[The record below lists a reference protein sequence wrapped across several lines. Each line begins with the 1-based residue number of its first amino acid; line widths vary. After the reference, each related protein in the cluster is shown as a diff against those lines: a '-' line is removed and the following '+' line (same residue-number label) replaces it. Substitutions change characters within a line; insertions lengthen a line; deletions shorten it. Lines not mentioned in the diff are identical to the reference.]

1 MSRRQ
6 KILIILIVLSPIFI
20 YLSTSFDNSWTGRVL
35 SVDEFMV
42 RFNEGKVTEKQIVVR
57 GKVEGKSIRFDKKKS
72 ELRFD
77 LFSDGS
83 SNKIHVLL
91 KSKEDLDLKDRE
103 TLDIEGIYMVEKVF
117 IAHKVNKK

>member
-6 KILIILIVLSPIFI
+6 KFHIVVIVLSPIFI
-20 YLSTSFDNSWTGRVL
+20 YLLTSFNNPWAERVL

-42 RFNEGKVTEKQIVVR
+42 RVNEGRVTEKQIVVR
-57 GKVEGKSIRFDKKKS
+57 GKVEGKSIRFDQIKS

-77 LFSDGS
+77 LISDGS

-91 KSKEDLDLKDRE
+91 KSKEDIDLKEE
-103 TLDIEGIYMVEKVF
+103 TIDIEGIYMVEKVF
-117 IAHKVNKK
+117 IAHKVNKR